1 MSRVPWIHVD
11 RIPEPGRAISL
22 DEEEARHAA
31 RARRLAVGEEVVLT
45 DGRGTTAR
53 AELLAA
59 GRREARARVI
69 ERAEVPA
76 DAPAIHV
83 ASALPKGDRL
93 ATLLSMATQLG
104 IASFTP
110 LACRHSVVT
119 PAETTPTRWQRILR
133 ESAKQS
139 RRAHVPVVCAPQTPD
154 RIVAEAGCGRAWV
167 MDPDAEQALGS
178 VPDPGSPSHLVVV
191 GPEGGLARDEIDQ
204 LVGAGAER
212 VRLGRGILRVET
224 AVVAAVAVLRGRL
237 GP

>member
-1 MSRVPWIHVD
+1 M
-11 RIPEPGRAISL
+11 AL
-22 DEEEARHAA
+22 DEEEARHAG
-31 RARRLAVGEEVVLT
+31 RARRLAAGDEVVLT

-69 ERAEVPA
+69 ERTDVPP

-110 LACRHSVVT
+110 LVCRHSVVT
-119 PAETTPTRWQRILR
+119 PAESTPARWERILR

-139 RRAHVPVVCAPQTPD
+139 RRAHVPVVRAPRTPD
-154 RIVAEAGCGRAWV
+154 RIVAEAGCTRSWV
-167 MDPDAEQALGS
+167 MDPEADQALGS
-178 VPDPGSPSHLVVV
+178 APDPGSPSHLVVV
-191 GPEGGLARDEIDQ
+191 GPEGGLARDEIEW

-212 VRLGRGILRVET
+212 VRLGRAILRVET
-224 AVVAAVAVLRGRL
+224 AVAAAVAVLRGRF